1 MYNAK
6 AEFMIKKGSE
16 INLKDP
22 SLYINREIS
31 WLEFNRRVLEEAL
44 DKTTPLLERL
54 KFLCIFSSN
63 LDEFFMIRV
72 AGIYDQIAARVFE
85 VSPDGK
91 LPEEQL
97 VEIHKLSR
105 CLVEE
110 QMRCFRE
117 EILPELQREKIHIM
131 TYKDLSEEMVED
143 LRKYYY
149 KEIFPVL
156 TPLAFDPGHPFP
168 YISNLSLNLA
178 VIIKSPEEEEHFARV
193 KIPNVLPRLIRMDS
207 INEKCKIE
215 FQKEGIIKYIF
226 LDEII
231 SNNLNS
237 LFPEMEIIESYL
249 FRVTRDTDV
258 EIQEDEASDL
268 LQTIEEG
275 LRQLRFGSII
285 RLEVESRMSKKVKD
299 TLLEN
304 MELSEDEVY
313 EINGPLGLQDLMIIY
328 NLPFHHLKDSSFHPQ
343 IPQVFEENDDI
354 FSIIRKKDILLHH
367 PYDSFNPVV
376 DFIRKAAHDPN
387 VLTIKQTLYRVGK
400 NSPIVQALIEAAENG
415 KQVAVLVELKARF
428 DEENNII
435 WAKAL
440 ERVGVHVVYGLMGL
454 KTHAKA
460 TLIVRKENDG
470 LRRYV
475 HLGTGNYNAITT
487 KIYTDFG
494 LFTCREDIGAD
505 VSDLFN
511 FLTGY
516 SRQKKYRKLVV
527 APTNMRKFLLE
538 KIERE
543 IEVHRKYGNGLLI
556 FKMNALVDPEMIQAL
571 YRASQAGVRIKL
583 IVRGICCLRPG
594 ITGVSDNITVI
605 SIVGRFLEH
614 SRIYYFRNVG
624 DEEVYLGSADLMQRN
639 LDRRVELL
647 FPIEDTS
654 IKDHII
660 HDILEL
666 YLKDNVK
673 ARIMNKD
680 GKYSY
685 VRPEEKSKRINSQI
699 ALLPRKFQKA
709 AKTIK

>member
-328 NLPFHHLKDSSFHPQ
+328 NLPFHHL
-343 IPQVFEENDDI
+343 
-354 FSIIRKKDILLHH
+354 
-367 PYDSFNPVV
+367 
-376 DFIRKAAHDPN
+376 
-387 VLTIKQTLYRVGK
+387 
-400 NSPIVQALIEAAENG
+400 
-415 KQVAVLVELKARF
+415 
-428 DEENNII
+428 
-435 WAKAL
+435 
-440 ERVGVHVVYGLMGL
+440 
-454 KTHAKA
+454 
-460 TLIVRKENDG
+460 
-470 LRRYV
+470 
-475 HLGTGNYNAITT
+475 
-487 KIYTDFG
+487 
-494 LFTCREDIGAD
+494 
-505 VSDLFN
+505 
-511 FLTGY
+511 
-516 SRQKKYRKLVV
+516 
-527 APTNMRKFLLE
+527 
-538 KIERE
+538 
-543 IEVHRKYGNGLLI
+543 
-556 FKMNALVDPEMIQAL
+556 
-571 YRASQAGVRIKL
+571 
-583 IVRGICCLRPG
+583 
-594 ITGVSDNITVI
+594 
-605 SIVGRFLEH
+605 
-614 SRIYYFRNVG
+614 
-624 DEEVYLGSADLMQRN
+624 
-639 LDRRVELL
+639 
-647 FPIEDTS
+647 
-654 IKDHII
+654 
-660 HDILEL
+660 
-666 YLKDNVK
+666 
-673 ARIMNKD
+673 
-680 GKYSY
+680 
-685 VRPEEKSKRINSQI
+685 
-699 ALLPRKFQKA
+699 
-709 AKTIK
+709 